1 MESIQLGYQSAA
13 LSASP
18 VATEVS
24 SSPPV
29 LVAFGKRAS
38 KMWRTDGTYDEP
50 PVRNTVSM
58 AEPSTTAR
66 DSSASTQDSIAAWAV
81 DL

>member
-1 MESIQLGYQSAA
+1 
-13 LSASP
+13 
-18 VATEVS
+18 
-24 SSPPV
+24 
-29 LVAFGKRAS
+29 
-38 KMWRTDGTYDEP
+38 MWRTDGTYDEP